1 LKEIKVVHSGMVLVS
16 SGPLHMTVLA
26 SRKGRALSEEAIEGA
41 CYALEILKELVAF
54 LPTIRRKSVSLEP
67 RDNFPLVVNE
77 MISAT
82 KLIDDPGF
90 TPLAAVAG
98 AAADMV
104 ADRLMK
110 TKATR
115 IIVDNGGDIAI
126 RLREEETARVGLCLN
141 IDNREI
147 GHFVDVDCSC
157 GICTSGFGGRSFTLG
172 IADGVV
178 AVSEKAAIADA
189 AATRIAN
196 KTNLKSEKIL
206 REKAETIYPDT
217 DIPGKLITVSV
228 GNLTDLEIMR
238 ALFNGRKEA
247 ERLIKKKVIY
257 GAALS
262 LKDKVM
268 SIGSFQDHVRS

>member
-1 LKEIKVVHSGMVLVS
+1 LVS

-26 SRKGRALSEEAIEGA
+26 SRKGHALSEEAIEGA
-41 CYALEILKELVAF
+41 RYALDILQELVAF

-67 RDNFPLVVNE
+67 HDKFPLVVNE

-110 TKATR
+110 TKATK

-126 RLREEETARVGLCLN
+126 RLREGETARVGLCLN
-141 IDNREI
+141 IADREI
-147 GHFVDVDCSC
+147 GRFVDVDRDC

-172 IADGVV
+172 IADGVA

-206 REKAETIYPDT
+206 REKAETLYPDT
-217 DIPGKLITVSV
+217 DIPGKLVTVSV

-268 SIGSFQDHVRS
+268 RIGSLQDHARS

>member
-1 LKEIKVVHSGMVLVS
+1 MVS

-26 SRKGRALSEEAIEGA
+26 SRKGHALSDESIKGA
-41 CYALEILKELVAF
+41 RYALEILKELVTF
-54 LPTIRRKSVSLEP
+54 LPIIRRKSVSLEP
-67 RDNFPLVVNE
+67 HGKFPLVVNE

-82 KLIDDPGF
+82 KLINDAGF

-104 ADRLMK
+104 ADHLLK
-110 TKATR
+110 TKATK

-126 RLREEETARVGLCLN
+126 RLREEEIARVGLCLN
-141 IDNREI
+141 IADRVI
-147 GHFVDVDCSC
+147 GRFVDVDRNC

-172 IADGVV
+172 IADGV
-178 AVSEKAAIADA
+178 ATVSEKAAIADA

-196 KTNLKSEKIL
+196 KTNVKSEKIL
-206 REKAETIYPDT
+206 REKAENIYPDT
-217 DIPGKLITVSV
+217 DIPGKLVTVSV

-247 ERLIKKKVIY
+247 ERLIKRQIIY

-262 LKDKVM
+262 LKDTVM
-268 SIGSFQDHVRS
+268 STGSFQNHVRS